1 MLSIQSTETKNINFL
16 GRKRINQK
24 PELFEAF
31 LRERTSGTAILE
43 IVYDAKSIY
52 DNVKLDLKSDTSLV
66 VDIFVLGKVIR
77 HVLPKKN
84 LRMSE
89 FITVND
95 VPDGATPRLRL
106 KIISS
111 DGIDTGIIYASTS
124 KLIAFKSTIPYG
136 ANAAGQT
143 EKSILDLK
151 QSDDLN
157 GCTLKVSWSANAD
170 ITVMVDRSF
179 YQQYQARPSVLR
191 LVLYPDMMRSI
202 AINLLAHYEELGDLD
217 ESCTAFRWLKF
228 VEENLGLALQGDD
241 SIYDPNNSESLLD
254 SVEMIVEKF
263 MATPWNGGKTLLEEA
278 LNGS

>member
-1 MLSIQSTETKNINFL
+1 MLSIQSTETKNVNFL

-31 LRERTSGTAILE
+31 FRERTFGTAILE
-43 IVYDAKSIY
+43 IAYDAKSIY
-52 DNVKLDLKSDTSLV
+52 NNVKLDIQSDTNLV
-66 VDIFVLGKVIR
+66 VDIYVLGKVTR

-84 LRMSE
+84 LRINE
-89 FITVND
+89 FITVTD

-111 DGIDTGIIYASTS
+111 DDNDTGIIYASTS
-124 KLIAFKSTIPYG
+124 KLIPFKSTNPDG
-136 ANAAGQT
+136 ADAADQS

-170 ITVMVDRSF
+170 ITIMVDRSF
-179 YQQYQARPSVLR
+179 YQKYQATPSVLR

-202 AINLLAHYEELGDLD
+202 ALNILTHFEELDDLD
-217 ESCTAFRWLKF
+217 ESCSAFRWLTF
-228 VEENLGLALQGDD
+228 IEENLGLALQGED